1 MFASYTLPAVYSL
14 LFDVGEKLN
23 RLSSSPFNEL
33 SSDASTEI
41 WSLIFE
47 ERRHAYC
54 RVLKPPP
61 PKLDVCIMYVTGHG
75 FVAIRRG
82 RKTEQAIFISFQRA
96 FQRCINRDL
105 VTDIQGA
112 TACLRSSTETTPSK
126 TGCLHHI
133 RYRPWIRC
141 YSTYEKN

>member
-1 MFASYTLPAVYSL
+1 MFVSCMLPAMDSL

-33 SSDASTEI
+33 PSGASTEI

-47 ERRHAYC
+47 ERQHAYC

-141 YSTYEKN
+141 YSTWEKN